1 MPERSSV
8 DIAIEESATMATQRD
23 SKRSIHALRLGWS
36 AGSASA
42 QPRPLTAALAPEVD
56 LPNRSMASTESSAHF
71 SFWSLAESEYSVA
84 SMTRGYC
91 DQLFGALPRAFRY
104 AAAAAESSPAP

>member
-8 DIAIEESATMATQRD
+8 DIAIDESATIATQRD
-23 SKRSIHALRLGWS
+23 SKRSIHCLRLGCS

-42 QPRPLTAALAPEVD
+42 QPRPLTAALAPDVV
-56 LPNRSMASTESSAHF
+56 LPSRSIASPDTSAHF
-71 SFWSLAESEYSVA
+71 SFASLLDSEYSVA

-91 DQLFGALPRAFRY
+91 DQFLGALASTAR
-104 AAAAAESSPAP
+104 